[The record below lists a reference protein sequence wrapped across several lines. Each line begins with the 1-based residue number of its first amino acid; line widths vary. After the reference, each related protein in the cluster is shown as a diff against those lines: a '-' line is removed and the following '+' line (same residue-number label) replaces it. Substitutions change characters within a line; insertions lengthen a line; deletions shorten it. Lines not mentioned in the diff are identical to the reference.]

1 MGKCISCARFA
12 ELKPIKLNAMKPV
25 LIILFVVFLKSSAF
39 AEEYNILK
47 FGSLGDG
54 KTLNTESIQAAI
66 DKAANSGGGKVIIPE
81 GKFLTGSIILKS
93 NVELHLLKNAVL
105 LGSTNPY
112 HYNNLNR
119 WKSLILADNQSNIA
133 ITGEGTI
140 DGQGRQLALNC
151 DSLYF
156 VGEIDEKYFNL
167 RRKRT
172 NEGMRPQIIEMV
184 KCKKVNITGVN
195 IKNAACWVQT
205 YDLCENLVID
215 NIRVESD
222 AYWNNDGIDVSDCR
236 NVQITNCYVNSA
248 DDGICLKS
256 HSPDHWNDSILIAN
270 CTVRSSASAIKFGTA
285 STGGFK
291 NIKIENIKVYDT
303 FRSAIALESVDG
315 GTLENVEVNNIT
327 ATNTRNAIFIRLG
340 HRNYD
345 GIVGKLRNVKISNVK
360 VEVPFDRPDSE
371 YDLRGPDLPFFHNP
385 FPASITGIPGHYA
398 ENITL
403 ENIEIIYPGRGN
415 NGLANL
421 PLWRLDAVPENE
433 AEYPE
438 FSMFEELPSWGFYV
452 RHVNGLKMKNI
463 SVKAKD
469 RDYRPAFVFDDV
481 NRLELN
487 KMTIDESDSGPQVI
501 IRKVSDFKH
510 DLEVKLVRQLE

>member
-1 MGKCISCARFA
+1 
-12 ELKPIKLNAMKPV
+12 MKTV
-25 LIILFVVFLKSSAF
+25 LIILFVVFLKLNAF
-39 AEEYNILK
+39 SEEHNIIK
-47 FGSLGDG
+47 FGAVADG
-54 KTLNTESIQAAI
+54 KTMNTIFIQSAI
-66 DKAANSGGGKVIIPE
+66 DKANASGGGIVVIPE
-81 GKFLTGSIILKS
+81 GKFLTGSIVMKS
-93 NVELHLLKNAVL
+93 NVELHVQKNAVL

-112 HYNNLNR
+112 HYKSLNR
-119 WKSLILADNQSNIA
+119 WKSLILADSQQNIS

-156 VGEIDEKYFNL
+156 IGEIDEKYFNL

-184 KCKKVNITGVN
+184 KCNMVNITGVN

-205 YDLCENLVID
+205 YDLCEKLVID

-222 AYWNNDGIDVSDCR
+222 AYWNNDGIDISDCR

-256 HSPDHWNDSILIAN
+256 HSANHWNDGILIAN

-315 GTLENVEVNNIT
+315 GTLENVEINNIT
-327 ATNTRNAIFIRLG
+327 ASNTRNAIFIRLG
-340 HRNYD
+340 HRNSD
-345 GIVGKLRNVKISNVK
+345 GKVGKLRNVKISNVK
-360 VEVPFDRPDSE
+360 VEVPFDRPDSH

-385 FPASITGIPGHYA
+385 FPASITGIPGHFV
-398 ENITL
+398 ENVSL

-415 NGLANL
+415 NGMANL
-421 PLWRLDAVPENE
+421 PLWRLDAVPEKE
-433 AEYPE
+433 ADYPE
-438 FSMFEELPSWGFYV
+438 FSMFEELPSWAFYV
-452 RHVNGLKMKNI
+452 RHVKGLVMKNI
-463 SVKAKD
+463 SVKAIAK
-469 RDYRPAFVFDDV
+469 DYRPAYVFDDV
-481 NRLELN
+481 KNL
-487 KMTIDESDSGPQVI
+487 KMQEIRIDEDDSGPQI
-501 IRKVSDFKH
+501 ILK
-510 DLEVKLVRQLE
+510 EVTENEIEVEKNLIREIL